1 MKILKAKAQL
11 MTNSCDAVRK
21 KNLLFSAMLP
31 IEEYSEFDLNSIK
44 KNLIYELIYYPDNRL
59 TESVVDLGIVTTISR
74 ELFEVLLKTG
84 KVEKI
89 ASLSDIGYYL
99 WLSKMTV
106 YLLRPESAEVIRE
119 KKTP

>member
-1 MKILKAKAQL
+1 

-59 TESVVDLGIVTTISR
+59 TESVVELGIVTTISR